1 MKKSKKE
8 EKEINE
14 LKKNLVNTV
23 QIPLVVKEK
32 DHINKIAN
40 RKQKKQEVSHKEE
53 NKDKINNAILLG
65 IIILLLLVTSYV
77 IINKMIE
84 SEKKPVIVAT
94 NKAKKNTK
102 LNINTKWV
110 TADESMF
117 YFDPDGNFYW
127 YDDYTNKKDNY
138 YDGTY
143 TYKQGKEALKEM
155 GYDEKEF
162 IKVFGEKISEDNVY
176 SLELT
181 PITAFIEGKDQS
193 DTFLPNGTKWWYIL
207 IIKSEGGAI
216 AYNKTLD
223 IRYHLESYK

>member
-1 MKKSKKE
+1 MKKNKKE

-14 LKKNLVNTV
+14 LKKNLDNTIK
-23 QIPLVVKEK
+23 IPLIVKEK
-32 DHINKIAN
+32 DHKNKIVKSKN
-40 RKQKKQEVSHKEE
+40 NKPDILPEVEK
-53 NKDKINNAILLG
+53 KDKINNAILLG
-65 IIILLLLVTSYV
+65 IIVLLLLVTSYV
-77 IINKMIE
+77 IINKMID
-84 SEKKPVIVAT
+84 SERKPVMVAD

-102 LNINTKWV
+102 LNLNTKWV
-110 TADESMF
+110 TADDSMF
-117 YFDPDGNFYW
+117 YFDKEDNFYW

-138 YDGTY
+138 YEGTY

-181 PITAFIEGKDQS
+181 PVTAFIEGKDQS
-193 DTFLPNGTKWWYIL
+193 ETFLPKGTKWWYIL

-223 IRYHLESYK
+223 IRYHLESQ

>member
-1 MKKSKKE
+1 MKKNKKE
-8 EKEINE
+8 DKEIKE
-14 LKKNLVNTV
+14 LKKNLDNTIK
-23 QIPLVVKEK
+23 IPLIVRKK
-32 DHINKIAN
+32 DHDKVIKSKSNKPDILP
-40 RKQKKQEVSHKEE
+40 QEKKKE
-53 NKDKINNAILLG
+53 KINNAILLS
-65 IIILLLLVTSYV
+65 IIVLLLLITSYV

-84 SEKKPVIVAT
+84 SERRPEIIADNTV
-94 NKAKKNTK
+94 KKNTK
-102 LNINTKWV
+102 LNLNTKWV
-110 TADESMF
+110 TADDSMF
-117 YFDPDGNFYW
+117 YFDKDGNFYW

-193 DTFLPNGTKWWYIL
+193 DTYLPNGTKWWYIL

-223 IRYHLESYK
+223 IRYHLESQK

>member
-1 MKKSKKE
+1 MKKKQKE
-8 EKEINE
+8 TKE
-14 LKKNLVNTV
+14 LKNLKKSIDNTIR
-23 QIPLVVKEK
+23 IPLIVKEK
-32 DHINKIAN
+32 DNKNKIVQ
-40 RKQKKQEVSHKEE
+40 QKNKNPDNIPEVKK
-53 NKDKINNAILLG
+53 KDKINNAILLG
-65 IIILLLLVTSYV
+65 IIVLLLLITSYV

-84 SEKKPVIVAT
+84 SEKKPVIVAE
-94 NKAKKNTK
+94 NKLKKNTK
-102 LNINTKWV
+102 LNLHTKWI
-110 TADESMF
+110 TADDSMF
-117 YFDPDGNFYW
+117 YFDEDGNFFW

-138 YDGTY
+138 YEGTY

-181 PITAFIEGKDQS
+181 PLTAFIEGKDQS
-193 DTFLPNGTKWWYIL
+193 ETFLPNDTKWWYIL

-223 IRYHLESYK
+223 IRYHLESQ